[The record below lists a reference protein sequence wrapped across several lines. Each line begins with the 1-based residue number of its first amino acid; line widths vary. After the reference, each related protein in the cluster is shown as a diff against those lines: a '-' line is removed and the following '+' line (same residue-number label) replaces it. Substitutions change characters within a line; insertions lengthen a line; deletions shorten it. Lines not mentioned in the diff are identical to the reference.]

1 MAKENSRTKVVGMK
15 TIYAAFNALKS
26 AGGSMNI
33 TNLLEVIRKDV
44 QFDDWEK
51 GRYEKTGYVRWES
64 IFHFYSIDCT
74 KAGLI
79 QKNKGI
85 WVLTPEGE
93 AAMKLG
99 PEGLLKTAVQ
109 GYQGWKQTQ
118 KPDDEVVDLV
128 DEKGSVIETIEQSQ
142 KALLGQFEEK
152 AYAGLRDFVLSKN
165 PYDFQKMV
173 AVLLSSM
180 GYYISH
186 VAPKGKDGG
195 IDVIAYNDP
204 LGTKPPRIMVQ
215 VKHRPES
222 KVPSDDIQKLIGAM
236 PRNSDVGIFVTS
248 GEFSGPAVVQARQSG
263 KHIEL
268 IDFDRFIDLWK
279 QHYHKMDDEQ
289 KYLLPLHPIYFLG
302 NTD

>member
-1 MAKENSRTKVVGMK
+1 MAKETSRTKTVGTK
-15 TIYAAFNALKS
+15 TIFAALNAIKS

-33 TNLLEVIRKDV
+33 TDILNAIRKNV
-44 QFDDWEK
+44 QFDEWEQ

-74 KAGLI
+74 KAGFI
-79 QKNKGI
+79 QKNKGTWI
-85 WVLTPEGE
+85 LTPEGD
-93 AAMKLG
+93 AALKLG
-99 PEGLLKTAVQ
+99 PDKLLSTAIEK
-109 GYQGWKQTQ
+109 YRGWKLNQRSE
-118 KPDDEVVDLV
+118 EVAVLI
-128 DEKGSVIETIEQSQ
+128 DEKGSVEETLEQSQ
-142 KALLGQFEEK
+142 KALIDQFEEK

-165 PYDFQKMV
+165 PYEFQTMV
-173 AVLLSSM
+173 AALLAAM

-186 VAPKGKDGG
+186 VAQKGRDGG

-248 GEFSGPAVVQARQSG
+248 GEFSSPAIMQARQSG

-268 IDFDRFIDLWK
+268 IDFDRFIDLWT
-279 QHYHKMDDEQ
+279 QHYNKMDDEQ
-289 KYLLPLHPIYFLG
+289 KFMLPLHPIHFLG
-302 NTD
+302 STE